1 MTIIVAKPAVASL
14 RRITPGP
21 VEYAGADHR

>member
-1 MTIIVAKPAVASL
+1 MTIIVAKPAVAAV

-21 VEYAGADHR
+21 VEYAEADHR